1 MEQLRNENLS
11 CSFYLQRQGQK
22 GLWKE
27 QVAIYLLFPISQQK
41 KVVSQHWIQ
50 I

>member
-1 MEQLRNENLS
+1 MIFFSVNVTKMLDHLS
-11 CSFYLQRQGQK
+11 
-22 GLWKE
+22 LWKE

-41 KVVSQHWIQ
+41 KVVSQHWSQ